1 MKSFHLITLYLE
13 ETGRGGGVFL
23 ACKNTTVCKHIELD
37 TDCEV
42 VACEIKLSNRSP
54 LIIAALYR
62 PPYND
67 IEYMENLCDSLN
79 RIITTYN
86 NPTIWLAGDLNLPN
100 IDCPTILSM
109 EIIIRCLSVMYFLT
123 S

>member
-1 MKSFHLITLYLE
+1 MRY
-13 ETGRGGGVFL
+13 
-23 ACKNTTVCKHIELD
+23 
-37 TDCEV
+37 V
-42 VACEIKLSNRSP
+42 VACEIKLPNHSP

-79 RIITTYN
+79 LIITTYN
-86 NPTIWLAGDLNLPN
+86 NPTIWLAGDLTL
-100 IDCPTILSM
+100 IGPTILSM
-109 EIIIRCLSVMYFLT
+109 EIIIHCLSVMYF